1 MYRII
6 TRLYP
11 SKLRNNLY
19 NLVMF
24 NNITVDFEKY
34 TTFIIIIS
42 VVLGMLIGLLLR
54 IFLEFPVILL
64 MLGSIILVHS
74 SIIAYLVLSADSRAR
89 FVEDLLPDALQ
100 LMASNL
106 RAGMTIDRALLLA
119 ARPEFGQFQE
129 EINRLGKEI
138 ATGKEFESALMDLGK
153 RYRSEKLQKTVQ
165 LIVSGVASGGSIA
178 DLLEQTAGNL
188 RQQRLTEQRIRANVL
203 VYVIFIFS
211 AIGFGAPMLFSLSSF
226 LIEVVTDIFSKI
238 QLPPTTVSAQLPL
251 AFTKISI
258 SPKFVNTYTITSLI
272 LTSIMGSLILGLISR
287 GKEKEGLKFL
297 PILIMLTV
305 SLFFL
310 IKFLI
315 RNLLGGLFNI

>member
-188 RQQRLTEQRIRANVL
+188 RQQRLTEQ
-203 VYVIFIFS
+203 
-211 AIGFGAPMLFSLSSF
+211 
-226 LIEVVTDIFSKI
+226 
-238 QLPPTTVSAQLPL
+238 
-251 AFTKISI
+251 
-258 SPKFVNTYTITSLI
+258 
-272 LTSIMGSLILGLISR
+272 
-287 GKEKEGLKFL
+287 
-297 PILIMLTV
+297 
-305 SLFFL
+305 
-310 IKFLI
+310 
-315 RNLLGGLFNI
+315 

>member
-1 MYRII
+1 
-6 TRLYP
+6 
-11 SKLRNNLY
+11 
-19 NLVMF
+19 
-24 NNITVDFEKY
+24 
-34 TTFIIIIS
+34 
-42 VVLGMLIGLLLR
+42 
-54 IFLEFPVILL
+54 
-64 MLGSIILVHS
+64 
-74 SIIAYLVLSADSRAR
+74 
-89 FVEDLLPDALQ
+89 
-100 LMASNL
+100 
-106 RAGMTIDRALLLA
+106 
-119 ARPEFGQFQE
+119 
-129 EINRLGKEI
+129 
-138 ATGKEFESALMDLGK
+138 
-153 RYRSEKLQKTVQ
+153 
-165 LIVSGVASGGSIA
+165 
-178 DLLEQTAGNL
+178 
-188 RQQRLTEQRIRANVL
+188 ANVL